1 MTNLGETPLHISA
14 LVGHL
19 DFSRALLDLKPQLA
33 SELDSL
39 KRCPLHLASA
49 EGHRPHTN
57 RALLHVN
64 DNACLIRDQ
73 DERTPLHYAAIRGRV
88 EVVTELIVA
97 QPNST
102 RVMLDGGKDCFALSV
117 KYNQLEVLKLLVE
130 SVSDDGEFL
139 NSQDH
144 EGGNTIL
151 HYAVMLKQIE
161 VCLNLFLALF
171 M

>member
-1 MTNLGETPLHISA
+1 M
-14 LVGHL
+14 
-19 DFSRALLDLKPQLA
+19 
-33 SELDSL
+33 
-39 KRCPLHLASA
+39 
-49 EGHRPHTN
+49 
-57 RALLHVN
+57 
-64 DNACLIRDQ
+64 
-73 DERTPLHYAAIRGRV
+73 RGRV
-88 EVVTELIVA
+88 EVVRELIVA
-97 QPNST
+97 QSNST
-102 RVMLDGGKDCFALSV
+102 TVMLDGEKTVLHFCV

-161 VCLNLFLALF
+161 VCFNLFLALF

>member
-1 MTNLGETPLHISA
+1 M
-14 LVGHL
+14 
-19 DFSRALLDLKPQLA
+19 
-33 SELDSL
+33 
-39 KRCPLHLASA
+39 
-49 EGHRPHTN
+49 
-57 RALLHVN
+57 
-64 DNACLIRDQ
+64 
-73 DERTPLHYAAIRGRV
+73 RGRV
-88 EVVTELIVA
+88 EVVRELIVA

-102 RVMLDGGKDCFALSV
+102 RVMLDGEKTVLHFCV

-161 VCLNLFLALF
+161 ACFNFFLALF